1 MPDRRTYAPHEQL
14 VAPGRAR
21 PELWR
26 LIAGLIAIGVIVMG
40 ANMVLYGLVNMLA
53 SPEWSAG
60 FTSGTTADGLLVL
73 LASFGFV
80 ILGVG
85 IAARLFQ
92 HRAPLGIIGP
102 PRLALQQFWRV
113 FRLLLVLGALLLI
126 LPPYDMGAPLKENLP
141 PGRWLLL
148 LPLSILALLIQTGA
162 EEVLFRGYVQQAL
175 AARFRSALIWMV
187 LPSVL
192 FALGHY
198 LPEEAGAN
206 ALPIALWSGVF
217 AILMADIT
225 ARAGTLGPAVALH
238 LFNNMIALLIVSL
251 PDSLSG
257 LSLFLLPYSMA
268 DTEHLRVWLAVDFAT
283 MFVTWLLARLALRR

>member
-1 MPDRRTYAPHEQL
+1 MPDRPAYTPHEQL

-26 LIAGLIAIGVIVMG
+26 LIAGLIAIGVIVMA
-40 ANMVLYGLVNMLA
+40 ANMVLYGAVNTLA
-53 SPEWSAG
+53 SPEWAAG
-60 FTSGTTADGLLVL
+60 FTSGTTPDGLLVL
-73 LASFGFV
+73 LGSFGFV
-80 ILGVG
+80 IVGVG
-85 IAARLFQ
+85 VAACLFQ
-92 HRAPLGIIGP
+92 HRAPLGILGP
-102 PRLALQQFWRV
+102 PRLALRQFWQV
-113 FRLLLVLGALLLI
+113 FRLLLVLGVLLLI

-162 EEVLFRGYVQQAL
+162 EEILFRGYVQQAL

-198 LPEEAGAN
+198 LPQEAGGN

-217 AILMADIT
+217 GILMADIT
-225 ARAGTLGPAVALH
+225 ARAGTLGPAIALH

-257 LSLFLLPYSMA
+257 LSLYLLPYSMA
-268 DTEHLRVWLAVDFAT
+268 DTEHLRAWLAVDFAT